1 MIYILSFNIIT
12 LDLVTQRNIKMDL
25 VGGYT
30 FQPHHKK
37 MKIKKGSLMR
47 ITREN
52 IEEHDIYY
60 ESKTF

>member
-1 MIYILSFNIIT
+1 MGF
-12 LDLVTQRNIKMDL
+12 

-37 MKIKKGSLMR
+37 RKEKRGSLMR

>member
-1 MIYILSFNIIT
+1 M
-12 LDLVTQRNIKMDL
+12 VTQRNIKMDL

-37 MKIKKGSLMR
+37 IKIKKGSLMR

-60 ESKTF
+60 EFKTF